1 MWTRPIWSW
10 SHGTVGVGRAL
21 KAQLV
26 PNPCPWTLPTFE
38 CPGSAETQRVLQVK
52 TNWVCSF
59 LWDELSLVREF
70 CQTRVWFSF
79 SIKSISI
86 IFIYFLFE
94 RGWSLKKIF
103 QKLRCVLLINSDS
116 FLPVPHTPRAVF
128 LHSGLRCIIKIEALK
143 AFFGVCLF
151 STTFISRQIVQLRTS
166 GWSLI
171 KLLGS
176 PCNSHKKG
184 VLCLEHLE

>member
-1 MWTRPIWSW
+1 MSRMSW
-10 SHGTVGVGRAL
+10 DPA
-21 KAQLV
+21 
-26 PNPCPWTLPTFE
+26 
-38 CPGSAETQRVLQVK
+38 GSAGKKQ
-52 TNWVCSF
+52 NWVCSF
-59 LWDELSLVREF
+59 LWDELSLVRKF

-103 QKLRCVLLINSDS
+103 QKLRCLLLINSDS
-116 FLPVPHTPRAVF
+116 FLPVPHTSQAVF
-128 LHSGLRCIIKIEALK
+128 LHSGLRCIIKIEAFK
-143 AFFGVCLF
+143 ALFFCVPLF

-176 PCNSHKKG
+176 PCNPHKKG
-184 VLCLEHLE
+184 LLCLEHLEENSMNSINVNALKD